1 MNNINL
7 LSEQFRR
14 NLLNLINDNQLPA
27 SLTYYILK
35 DVFVLL
41 ERGYFDSINEMNNNE
56 SQEEKGE

>member
-56 SQEEKGE
+56 NQEEKGE

>member
-41 ERGYFDSINEMNNNE
+41 ERGYFDTINEMNNNE

>member
-1 MNNINL
+1 MNVNL

-35 DVFVLL
+35 DIFVLL